1 MPITRLLTIT
11 LAVSSVIST
20 NGLAAD
26 LKISPHRVH
35 LRPGEKR
42 EFTTGKDTSV
52 KCMWNSMPS
61 AASIG
66 MKLELKSP
74 VVGGTSNGVTVT
86 APEAQGGLAYTRT
99 VTLTCMSGAD
109 MDKALVALTSSNT
122 GLDEGTDITTAIV
135 GYEQAGASAAESN
148 GNFFFDF

>member
-86 APEAQGGLAYTRT
+86 APEAQGGLAYTGDADLYVRRRYGQSACRADLLQHRT
-99 VTLTCMSGAD
+99 G
-109 MDKALVALTSSNT
+109 
-122 GLDEGTDITTAIV
+122 
-135 GYEQAGASAAESN
+135 
-148 GNFFFDF
+148 